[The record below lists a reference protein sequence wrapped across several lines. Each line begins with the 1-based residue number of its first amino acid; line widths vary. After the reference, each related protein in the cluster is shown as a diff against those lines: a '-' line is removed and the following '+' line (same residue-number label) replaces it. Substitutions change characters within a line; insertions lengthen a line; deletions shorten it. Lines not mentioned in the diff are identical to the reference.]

1 MRLRPGIWQVLW
13 FTHPLKI
20 TFLSAHIMATVKI
33 RIIYLFSHHGQP
45 EIIVSDRDPRFL
57 DTLSG
62 LNYSAIRH
70 TVVYVYGRDGCRV
83 FEDVFHSYAS
93 LISHIIKFGSFID
106 RICNTMLYIRE
117 PVWRPFLRT
126 SRGILALRW
135 FLLSQLQNTVFEI
148 WWRSMLWRHCADTLV
163 IASDAHTIAEISA
176 CAVNFEAKSIL
187 RLDAMH
193 HIASPIAIFFLKS
206 ILPL

>member
-117 PVWRPFLRT
+117 PVWRPFFCEHREAS
-126 SRGILALRW
+126 SRCGASYSLNFRIPFSKFDGGVCSDGIAPTR
-135 FLLSQLQNTVFEI
+135 
-148 WWRSMLWRHCADTLV
+148 
-163 IASDAHTIAEISA
+163 
-176 CAVNFEAKSIL
+176 
-187 RLDAMH
+187 
-193 HIASPIAIFFLKS
+193 
-206 ILPL
+206 

>member
-117 PVWRPFLRT
+117 PVWRPFFANIARHPRVAVL
-126 SRGILALRW
+126 LALSTSESR
-135 FLLSQLQNTVFEI
+135 F
-148 WWRSMLWRHCADTLV
+148 RSLMEEYALTALRRHV
-163 IASDAHTIAEISA
+163 SDCFRCTYD
-176 CAVNFEAKSIL
+176 CWNFSL
-187 RLDAMH
+187 CC
-193 HIASPIAIFFLKS
+193 
-206 ILPL
+206 